1 MKSGLTVGMS
11 GRDMFLFD
19 ENMTTNEVY
28 MIVII
33 LLLVGNW
40 FLNHQI
46 M

>member
-1 MKSGLTVGMS
+1 MKSGVHVGMS

-19 ENMTTNEVY
+19 ENMGSNEVHY
-28 MIVII
+28 NYFIS
-33 LLLVGNW
+33 LVLNW